1 MARISQ
7 IKPFYNINTP
17 PKRGRS
23 KCSIAIDGATR
34 TRIHL
39 PYTDKK
45 KRTTRK
51 TPSYFKRICDKRDE
65 QPDAQHELQTQ
76 QKFGNQMPMRTS
88 TTKQTEQNID
98 GAPNKYA
105 NP

>member
-7 IKPFYNINTP
+7 TKSFYNINTP
-17 PKRGRS
+17 PNRGRS
-23 KCSIAIDGATR
+23 KSSIAIDGATQ

-39 PYTDKK
+39 PYKDKR

-51 TPSYFKRICDKRDE
+51 TPNYFKRICDKGGE

-88 TTKQTEQNID
+88 TT
-98 GAPNKYA
+98 NKK
-105 NP
+105 NRT